1 LGVTGLHYMLI
12 KLGIK
17 YGSEKC
23 LEFLDRL
30 FTTIRDESYKQSIYL
45 ARDKSPFPEFNYKKY
60 LNEEFAKTLPARIR
74 MLVKRYGI
82 RNAVML
88 TIPPCGT
95 ISMLHGISSGIEP
108 IFSAM
113 YKRRYRQNH
122 IWKEQLVVDP
132 LFQEYYDEGKSLE
145 PFVGAY
151 DVSPEDHIRVQ
162 ATIQKY
168 MDSCISKTINLP
180 STATPEEFSQAAL
193 DYAPYLK
200 GLTVYRAGAKE
211 GEPLQAIPLTDEN
224 IKKNMGEKKE
234 FSVAAGD
241 ACSLAG
247 GDC

>member
-1 LGVTGLHYMLI
+1 MLI
-12 KLGIK
+12 KLGIT

-23 LEFLDRL
+23 LEFLERL
-30 FTTIRDESYKQSIYL
+30 FATIRDEAYKQSIYL
-45 ARDKSPFPEFNYKKY
+45 SRDKTPFAEFDPKKY
-60 LNEEFAKTLPARIR
+60 LNEEFAQTLPARIR
-74 MLVKRYGI
+74 MLIKRYGI

-95 ISMLHGISSGIEP
+95 ISMLHGVSSGIEP

-113 YKRRYRQNH
+113 YNRRWRSNN

-145 PFVGAY
+145 FFVGAY
-151 DVSPEDHIRVQ
+151 DIAPEDHIKVQ

-168 MDSCISKTINLP
+168 IDSCISKTINLP
-180 STATPEEFSQAAL
+180 STSTPEEFSQAAL

-211 GEPLQAIPLTDEN
+211 GEPLEAIPLIKEN
-224 IKKNMGEKKE
+224 INKYMEKKSE
-234 FSVAAGD
+234 QAVAVGE

-247 GDC
+247 GDCGA